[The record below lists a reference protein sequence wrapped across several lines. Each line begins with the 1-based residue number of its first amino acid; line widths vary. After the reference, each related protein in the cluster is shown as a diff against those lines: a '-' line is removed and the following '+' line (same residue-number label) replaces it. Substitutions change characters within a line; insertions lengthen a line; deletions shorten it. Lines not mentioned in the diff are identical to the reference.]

1 MSSTCIKASEKD
13 AQECKV
19 CVLVWVP
26 NCIVCRAGKVEA
38 AVSLARTDLAPLRGR
53 FLGRSEEFDAM
64 LHDVVALLAY
74 TEPEVQVLTKF
85 APSTQ

>member
-1 MSSTCIKASEKD
+1 MGALLCF
-13 AQECKV
+13 
-19 CVLVWVP
+19 
-26 NCIVCRAGKVEA
+26 CRAGKVEA

-74 TEPEVQVLTKF
+74 TEPEVLALTTCCPIYSVTACTK
-85 APSTQ
+85 AYILGNVP